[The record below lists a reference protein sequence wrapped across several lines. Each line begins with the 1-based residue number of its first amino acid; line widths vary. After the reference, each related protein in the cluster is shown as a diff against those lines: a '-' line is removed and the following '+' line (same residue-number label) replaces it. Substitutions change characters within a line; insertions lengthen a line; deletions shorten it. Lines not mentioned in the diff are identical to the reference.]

1 MGNNR
6 LLSLGMLLVLSCTAV
21 GRTPQEMEG
30 LDRENWP
37 KEITT
42 PSLRI
47 TVYKPELDSLKGNRI
62 RLRSAFSALKGEA
75 SEPVFGSFWMTGTLD
90 VSDDRKSGST
100 SDVRV
105 AEVRFPRAAAQDVT
119 LLRQSLE
126 SDIPRWRLSYPMAD
140 LFAELKA
147 LEQRKAQAMG
157 LKADVPQILFRDRP
171 AVLLSIEGE
180 PAWRAVQGTAF
191 RRLANSG
198 FFVLQDPAL
207 DKCYLHVPPYWWS
220 AAEPTGPWEAID
232 NAPDAVAEIWT
243 REPKPEL
250 PETDAGQE
258 ATARP
263 EVLVATQPSELIWTD
278 GPAQFAPISG
288 TNLLFVKNTDSDV
301 FLEIEMQT
309 TYVLLSGRWY
319 RTPAQRTAWEFVP
332 SDRLPEDFSRI
343 PLTSEKAHVLACV
356 DGTPQAQAAVLD
368 AEVPQTEAVKPGPA
382 PEMEASYD
390 GEPQF
395 TPVEGSSVQYAV
407 NTPSSIFSVGRRYYW
422 CNDGIWYDSDLAVG
436 PWYVCSWVPP
446 AISLIPPSCPSY
458 YVTYCRVFSVKPSA
472 IWFGYYP
479 GYRGCYV
486 WGRTIVYGTG
496 WRYRCWS
503 GSSWYPRPVT
513 WGVGVRYNS
522 INCSWGYRYGGYGT
536 CGWTGLRRP

>member
-1 MGNNR
+1 
-6 LLSLGMLLVLSCTAV
+6 MLLVLSCTAV

-30 LDRENWP
+30 VDRENWP

-62 RLRSAFSALKGEA
+62 RLRSAFSAVKGEA

-90 VSDDRKSGST
+90 VADDRRTGST
-100 SDVRV
+100 NDVSV
-105 AEVRFPRAAAQDVT
+105 AEVRFPRAAAQDVA

-126 SDIPRWRLSYPMAD
+126 SDIPRWRLSYAMAD
-140 LFAELKA
+140 LLAELKA

-157 LKADVPQILFRDRP
+157 LKAEVPQILFRDHP

-220 AAEPTGPWEAID
+220 ATEPAGPWEAID
-232 NAPDAVAEIWT
+232 DAPNAVAEIWT

-263 EVLVATQPSELIWTD
+263 EVVVATQPSELIWTD

-319 RTPAQRTAWEFVP
+319 RTPARRTAWEFVP
-332 SDRLPEDFSRI
+332 SDRLPRTSARI

-356 DGTPQAQAAVLD
+356 DGTP
-368 AEVPQTEAVKPGPA
+368 PGPGGGSSTRTSRRPRRSSPGPA
-382 PEMEASYD
+382 PEMQASYD
-390 GEPQF
+390 GEPRF
-395 TPVEGSSVQYAV
+395 TPVEGAPVEYAV
-407 NTPSSIFSVGRRYYW
+407 NTPSSIFCVGRRYTGATTGSGTTPMW
-422 CNDGIWYDSDLAVG
+422 PSDRG
-436 PWYVCSWVPP
+436 M
-446 AISLIPPSCPSY
+446 
-458 YVTYCRVFSVKPSA
+458 SA
-472 IWFGYYP
+472 
-479 GYRGCYV
+479 RGC
-486 WGRTIVYGTG
+486 R
-496 WRYRCWS
+496 
-503 GSSWYPRPVT
+503 PR
-513 WGVGVRYNS
+513 S
-522 INCSWGYRYGGYGT
+522 I
-536 CGWTGLRRP
+536 